1 MKPTDIKL
9 NAYIDFGVE
18 SNQKYTKFEVGC

>member
-9 NAYIDFGVE
+9 NAHIDFGVE
-18 SNQKYTKFEVGC
+18 SNQKYTKLEVGC

>member
-1 MKPTDIKL
+1 MKPTDIKS

-18 SNQKYTKFEVGC
+18 SNQKYTKLEAGC

>member
-9 NAYIDFGVE
+9 NAYTDFGVE
-18 SNQKYTKFEVGC
+18 SNQKYTKLEVGC

>member
-1 MKPTDIKL
+1 MKPTNIKL

-18 SNQKYTKFEVGC
+18 SNQKYTKLEVGC